1 MISTENLL
9 DYSYHH
15 YYFKLTI
22 TNLSRQTNTTIAQE
36 INFIEKS
43 EKNDGV
49 TLFLFLESNR
59 NNFKHSPRFSE
70 NNKIL

>member
-1 MISTENLL
+1 MISTKNLL

-59 NNFKHSPRFSE
+59 NNFKF
-70 NNKIL
+70 

>member
-1 MISTENLL
+1 MKNLLKCQETMISTENLL
-9 DYSYHH
+9 DYLYHH

-22 TNLSRQTNTTIAQE
+22 TNLSRQTNTTIAQK

-49 TLFLFLESNR
+49 TLLFIPE
-59 NNFKHSPRFSE
+59 KQ
-70 NNKIL
+70 